1 MVVGDRGKV
10 VELVIVD
17 VKRIPLFDALTDV
30 TVDDGIALSRVGRS
44 EDHHRAEGI
53 DDIDPSLLPCTVI
66 IVAGGEVDGIFV
78 RKITFFLPEA
88 LVVVVE
94 GIIRQTRR
102 HSAPHPYSCGRQR
115 QIPGEE
121 RCGVASHTDVGIG
134 RQFPQKVISE
144 EQQYEAAKLRGNG
157 IGEEV
162 RRPLKRQQYPVE
174 YRMSH
179 AACGEP
185 SVAEPIAVEQ

>member
-1 MVVGDRGKV
+1 MQN
-10 VELVIVD
+10 VI
-17 VKRIPLFDALTDV
+17 T
-30 TVDDGIALSRVGRS
+30 S
-44 EDHHRAEGI
+44 EGI

-94 GIIRQTRR
+94 GIIRHTRR

-144 EQQYEAAKLRGNG
+144 EQQYPDCRGGDYMPCLDLIIADAAGTEASQHKQYEAAKLRGNG